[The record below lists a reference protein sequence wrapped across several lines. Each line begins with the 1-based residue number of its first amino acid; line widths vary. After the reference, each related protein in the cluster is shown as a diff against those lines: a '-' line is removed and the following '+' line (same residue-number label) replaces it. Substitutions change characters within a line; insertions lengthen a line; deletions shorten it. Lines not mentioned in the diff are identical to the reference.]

1 MTLNLIE
8 VKIRSLNVRFGSKAD
23 IGEGAT
29 DVRFTPE
36 SGHPSARRQCPL
48 CAKSG
53 HLCRTASTSSAE
65 RKFFDDALG
74 AVAML
79 IFLAGAARA
88 RLITSNSASPMGIEI
103 FEYEL
108 WIKENFPPSG
118 GGKQDPRIVAIN

>member
-1 MTLNLIE
+1 MSALPP
-8 VKIRSLNVRFGSKAD
+8 KAD
-23 IGEGAT
+23 IET
-29 DVRFTPE
+29 HRRDVRYVP
-36 SGHPSARRQCPL
+36 
-48 CAKSG
+48 KSG